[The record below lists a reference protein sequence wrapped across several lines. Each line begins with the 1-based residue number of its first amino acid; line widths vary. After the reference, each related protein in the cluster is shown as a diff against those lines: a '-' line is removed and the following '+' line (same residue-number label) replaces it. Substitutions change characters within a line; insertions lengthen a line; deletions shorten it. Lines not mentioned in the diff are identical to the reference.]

1 MGQIHHKIDKRPYAI
16 CYHCGESCKR
26 EVVNFDDKEFCCEG
40 CKQVYD
46 LLKENKLCTY
56 YNLNNT
62 PGISPAK
69 GIYSSKYNYLNN
81 AQVAEKII
89 RFTDGKEAHVVFYI
103 PKIHCSSCIWLLE
116 NLHRLNHSISSS
128 TINFLKKEA
137 TIIFDVQKIKLS
149 EIVQLLAHIG
159 YEPLINL
166 GDLDKTPAR
175 ATNTSRIIK
184 IGIAGFCF
192 GNIMMLSFP
201 EYFSFGNFQEQA
213 SLQYFFA
220 YLNLFLSLPVF
231 FYSASDF
238 FISAWKSIRYHYLNI
253 DAPIALAIVVTFFRS
268 VYEIL
273 SQTGVG
279 YMDSMS
285 GIVFFMLIGRY
296 FQNQTYETLSFER
309 DYKSYFPVG
318 VTRINKNGD
327 EVNQSVTDLKKG
339 DRIVIRNNELIP
351 SDSILIS
358 NQTHVD
364 YSFITGE
371 SAPIKKMTGELIY
384 AGGKQ
389 LEGAIVLE
397 VVNPTSQSYLTQLWN
412 QDKGQQQTPLGKS
425 YIDKISKYFTI
436 VVLSISLLS
445 ALYWLSVDR
454 SKALN
459 AMTAVLIV
467 ACPCGLLLTTT
478 FAQGNI
484 LRILGRNKFY
494 LKNSSV
500 IDKLSKANTILF
512 DKTGT
517 ITNGSVVNFIGP
529 SLSNYELALVC
540 SLAAQSSHPLSRK
553 IYSQFNGS
561 KVYSVT
567 DFQEVPGKGIK
578 GYADG
583 RYVILGSEYYV
594 MGADLPNNNLTTK
607 VFLMIDGEV
616 IGYFGFTNVYRDGL
630 EQLLIDLEPNYNLQ
644 LISGDNDA
652 EREKLKFAFGKSGQ
666 LFFNQK
672 PEEKMT
678 YVQKLKAE
686 GKNVMMIGDGLN
698 DAGALRQSDIG
709 IAVSDDTNNFSP
721 ACDAILDGSSFSM
734 LPAFIKLA
742 KSGKKVIITTF
753 IISLIYNIAGLTFAV
768 QGTLAPVIAAIL
780 MPISSISIVLI
791 AILSTTCIAKIKGL
805 RN

>member
-1 MGQIHHKIDKRPYAI
+1 
-16 CYHCGESCKR
+16 
-26 EVVNFDDKEFCCEG
+26 
-40 CKQVYD
+40 
-46 LLKENKLCTY
+46 
-56 YNLNNT
+56 
-62 PGISPAK
+62 PAK
-69 GIYSSKYNYLNN
+69 GFYSSKYNYLNN
-81 AQVAEKII
+81 AQVAEKLIW
-89 RFTDGKEAHVVFYI
+89 FTDGKEAHVVFYL

-116 NLHRLNHSISSS
+116 NLHRLNNNISSS
-128 TINFLKKEA
+128 TVNFLKKEA
-137 TIIFDVQKIKLS
+137 TIVFDVQKIKLP

-166 GDLDKTPAR
+166 GDLDKIPAR
-175 ATNTSRIIK
+175 ATNTNRIIK

-201 EYFSFGNFQEQA
+201 EYFSFGDFHEQA
-213 SLQYFFA
+213 NLQYFFA
-220 YLNLFLSLPVF
+220 YLNLVLSLPVF

-238 FISAWKSIRYHYLNI
+238 FISAWKSIRYRYLNI

-273 SQTGVG
+273 SHTGVG

-318 VTRINKNGD
+318 VTRITKNGN

-339 DRIVIRNNELIP
+339 DRIVIRSHELIP

-371 SAPIKKMTGELIY
+371 SSPIKKITGELIY

-412 QDKGQQQTPLGKS
+412 QDKSQQQTPVGES
-425 YIDKISKYFTI
+425 YIDKINKYFTI
-436 VVLSISLLS
+436 VVLFISLLT
-445 ALYWLSVDR
+445 ALYWLSVDS

-478 FAQGNI
+478 FAHGNI
-484 LRILGRNKFY
+484 LRILGRNKLY
-494 LKNSSV
+494 LKNSAV

-529 SLSNYELALVC
+529 PLSEYEFALIA

-553 IYSQFNGS
+553 IHSQFNSGP
-561 KVYSVT
+561 VYSVT
-567 DFQEVPGKGIK
+567 DFQEVQGKGIK
-578 GYADG
+578 GYIDG
-583 RYVILGSEYYV
+583 KYLILGSEYYV
-594 MGADLPNNNLTTK
+594 MGTALPNNDLTTK

-616 IGYFGFTNVYRDGL
+616 IGYFGFTNMYRDGL
-630 EQLLIDLEPNYNLQ
+630 EQLLVELEPSYDLQ
-644 LISGDNDA
+644 LISGDNAA
-652 EREKLKFAFGKSGQ
+652 EREKLKSAFGKNGK

-678 YVQKLKAE
+678 YVKKLKTE

-698 DAGALRQSDIG
+698 DAGALKQSDVG

-734 LPAFIKLA
+734 LPAFMKLA
-742 KSGKKVIITTF
+742 KSAKKVIITTF
-753 IISLIYNIAGLTFAV
+753 IISLIYNVTGLTFAV

-780 MPISSISIVLI
+780 MPISSISIVLV
-791 AILSTTCIAKIKGL
+791 ATLSTTFIAKIKGL
-805 RN
+805 RS

>member
-62 PGISPAK
+62 PGISPSK
-69 GIYSSKYNYLNN
+69 GFYSSKYNYLNN

-159 YEPLINL
+159 YEPIINL